1 MAALVR
7 FRRTRRWLSES
18 TSEVNEEPMSD
29 QVTRTEAQPGP
40 PDRRRRAD
48 DPSRGDAR
56 PDVPPALRRLAAWS
70 WRLLVIITAVGLML
84 YLLILLKVVVV
95 PVIVALFLATLLVPM
110 VNWLQAR
117 GWPHLT
123 AVLAVFLGAVLLLVG
138 IIAGFVPLIA
148 GELDTLRQR
157 ADEGIGEV
165 QGFIAS
171 RPFGLSEAD
180 LNRYLDQARE
190 RFTENSSG
198 LTQGAVQG
206 ATLVGEVITGLILCL
221 FLTFFFVKDSERF
234 TRWILDFAGHR
245 RAGHLRE
252 IGTRSATAVNGYLR
266 GQASVGAV
274 DAVFIGIGLAIVGVP
289 LVVPL
294 AFLTFVAAFLPLVG
308 AFVAGALAALVA
320 LVTKGVTAAL
330 IVVGI
335 TVLVQQLEGHL
346 LAPLLLGRAVSL
358 HPVVIILALAAG
370 AILGGIIGAFL
381 AVPIAAVVTAVGT
394 YLRGEPVGQPADTGQ
409 PEPETSRRG

>member
-1 MAALVR
+1 
-7 FRRTRRWLSES
+7 
-18 TSEVNEEPMSD
+18 MSD
-29 QVTRTEAQPGP
+29 RDQ
-40 PDRRRRAD
+40 
-48 DPSRGDAR
+48 
-56 PDVPPALRRLAAWS
+56 PDVPRALGRLAAWS
-70 WRLLVIITAVGLML
+70 WRLLVVLAAVGLVL
-84 YLLILLKVVVV
+84 YLLILLKVIVV
-95 PVIVALFLATLLVPM
+95 PVIVALFLATLLVPL
-110 VNWLQAR
+110 VRWLEHR
-117 GWPHLT
+117 GWSHLP
-123 AVLAVFLGAVLLLVG
+123 AVLAVFIGAVLLLAG
-138 IIAGFVPLIA
+138 IVAGFIPLI
-148 GELDTLRQR
+148 GNELGTLGQR
-157 ADEGIGEV
+157 ADEGVREV
-165 QGFIAS
+165 QAFIAS
-171 RPFGLSEAD
+171 RPFGLTEED

-190 RFTENSSG
+190 RFTENSTG

-206 ATLVGEVITGLILCL
+206 VTLVGELLTGLILCL

-234 TRWILDFAGHR
+234 TRWILDFAGRHNEH
-245 RAGHLRE
+245 HLRE
-252 IGTRSATAVNGYLR
+252 IGIRSATAVSGYLR
-266 GQASVGAV
+266 GQATVGLV

-320 LVTKGVTAAL
+320 LVTKGLTAAL

-394 YLRGEPVGQPADTGQ
+394 YLRGEPVGEPADAGE
-409 PEPETSRRG
+409 PEPETSGRRGSQP